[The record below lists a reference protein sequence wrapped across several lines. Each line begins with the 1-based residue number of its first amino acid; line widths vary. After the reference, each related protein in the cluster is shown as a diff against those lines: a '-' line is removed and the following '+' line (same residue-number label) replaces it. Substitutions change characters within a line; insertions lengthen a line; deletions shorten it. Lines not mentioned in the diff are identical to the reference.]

1 MELIY
6 ILSIVAGS
14 LFVLMLLIFLCM
26 YINGVR
32 KLNAKQNE
40 LRKMYSD
47 KNTPKMDYDFA
58 VYDEEVQRKLQSG
71 VMEDGQLTIDDV
83 MRAGN
88 TQTVDE
94 TVFASVELEDVEE
107 ITGNYQPEK

>member
-6 ILSIVAGS
+6 ILSIAAGS
-14 LFVLMLLIFLCM
+14 LFVILLLVFLCM
-26 YINGVR
+26 YINDVR
-32 KLNAKQNE
+32 KTTAKQNE

-58 VYDEEVQRKLQSG
+58 VYDEEVKRKLQSG
-71 VMEDGQLTIDDV
+71 VTEDGQLTIDDV
-83 MRAGN
+83 MRAHN
-88 TQTVDE
+88 TQASDE
-94 TVFASVELEDVEE
+94 TVFASVELEEVEE